1 MTLGKIAMP
10 NQVIG
15 TGAPALLRRSPEA
28 QARPLHVLVVDDEPG
43 VREVL
48 VQYLCLDG
56 HTVATASNG
65 REGLERF
72 FQETFDVVVTDY
84 AMPELF
90 GDKLA
95 EAIKQ
100 ASPSTPVILLTG
112 FGNLMQTTATR
123 SAAPN
128 VVLSKPI
135 RLSKFRETLAA
146 VVQESALGA

>member
-1 MTLGKIAMP
+1 
-10 NQVIG
+10 
-15 TGAPALLRRSPEA
+15 
-28 QARPLHVLVVDDEPG
+28 VVDDEPG

-48 VQYLCLDG
+48 VQYLRLDG
-56 HTVATASNG
+56 HTVATATNG

-72 FQETFDVVVTDY
+72 SQETFDVVVTDY

-112 FGNLMQTTATR
+112 FGNLMQ
-123 SAAPN
+123 APPTGSGGPD

-146 VVQESALGA
+146 IVEKSALRG